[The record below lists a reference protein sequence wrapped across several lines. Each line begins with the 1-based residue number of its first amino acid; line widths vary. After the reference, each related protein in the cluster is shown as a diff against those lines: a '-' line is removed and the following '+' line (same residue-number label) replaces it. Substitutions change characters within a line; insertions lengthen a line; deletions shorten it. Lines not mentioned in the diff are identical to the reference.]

1 MKKKREFA
9 APETKEILLV
19 AGQTVMAGSEE
30 LNTYSDLDDL
40 TNKDWN

>member
-1 MKKKREFA
+1 MKTKREFA

-19 AGQTVMAGSEE
+19 AGQTVMAGSEV
-30 LNTYSDLDDL
+30 LSTYNDLDDL